1 MSDLNAALAAI
12 DAENAKD
19 PNLIEWLGEPRPL
32 AQLQGQLASAWLEQV
47 SPDANDAVVIAARAH
62 HVRRWSIPRST
73 YPDGRNGYLRWR
85 RDLKAV
91 HARTIAELLGPMGV
105 SSEVIERAGE
115 LVQKK
120 GLGTDPEAQV
130 IEDVICLVFL
140 QTQYD
145 PLLARLGEDKTA
157 DAVRK
162 TMAKMGPA
170 GLALAG
176 EATAPGPGRDLLLRL
191 AAEA

>member
-1 MSDLNAALAAI
+1 MALLDEALTTI

-19 PNLIEWLGEPRPL
+19 PNRITWDGEDQPL
-32 AQLQGQLASAWLEQV
+32 ALVQGRLASQWLTRVDPEA
-47 SPDANDAVVIAARAH
+47 SEAVQIAARAH
-62 HVRRWSIPRST
+62 HVRRWTSPRST

-85 RDLKAV
+85 RDLKEV
-91 HARTIAELLGPMGV
+91 HARTVAELLTPLGV
-105 SSEVIERAGE
+105 DAGVIERAGD
-115 LVQKK
+115 LVRKK
-120 GLGTDPEAQV
+120 GLGSDPEAQV

-145 PLLARLGEDKTA
+145 PLLARIGEDKTA

-191 AAEA
+191 AAGG

>member
-32 AQLQGQLASAWLEQV
+32 AQLQGQLASAWLERV

>member
-1 MSDLNAALAAI
+1 MAPVPGLEVPLD
-12 DAENAKD
+12 
-19 PNLIEWLGEPRPL
+19 L
-32 AQLQGQLASAWLEQV
+32 AQQRPTGR
-47 SPDANDAVVIAARAH
+47 AV
-62 HVRRWSIPRST
+62 
-73 YPDGRNGYLRWR
+73 DG
-85 RDLKAV
+85 A
-91 HARTIAELLGPMGV
+91 
-105 SSEVIERAGE
+105 VIERAGD
-115 LVQKK
+115 LVRKK
-120 GLGTDPEAQV
+120 GLGSDPEAQV

-162 TMAKMGPA
+162 TMTKMGPA

-191 AAEA
+191 ASAG